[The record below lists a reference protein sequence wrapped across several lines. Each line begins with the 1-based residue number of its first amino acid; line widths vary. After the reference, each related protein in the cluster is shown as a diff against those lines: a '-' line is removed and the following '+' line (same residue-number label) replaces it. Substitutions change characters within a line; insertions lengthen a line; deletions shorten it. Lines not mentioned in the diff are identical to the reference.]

1 MKLEELAEIN
11 CEPSIVYVYNIEGK
25 ALLKTINTN
34 IKHHDSVRTK
44 EVIGLKSNGVALYI
58 TIKE

>member
-1 MKLEELAEIN
+1 MKLEELSEIN
-11 CEPSIVYVYNIEGK
+11 CEPPIVYVYNTEGK

-34 IKHHDSVRTK
+34 IKHHDLVRTK
-44 EVIGLKSNGVALYI
+44 EVVGLESNGVALYV